1 MKDNTTKNA
10 DKVQETVF
18 PAKIPPSKTEYY
30 TDQNGERRKKIKK
43 LVKILRRC

>member
-1 MKDNTTKNA
+1 MNDNKTKNA

-18 PAKIPPSKTEYY
+18 PANIKPTKTEYY
-30 TDQNGERRKKIKK
+30 TDANGKRRKKIKK